1 MFDIEKFAEEVDAEI
16 LHTRK
21 DLAVI
26 VRVAANETVK
36 SFDDGGDG
44 AADKLA
50 YIAYAFAC
58 LEGAQRGILPST
70 PPLLEDN

>member
-26 VRVAANETVK
+26 VRVAANQTVK
-36 SFDDGGDG
+36 SFQEGRDG

-50 YIAYAFAC
+50 YLAYAFAC
-58 LEGAQRGILPST
+58 LEGAQRGILPGP
-70 PPLLEDN
+70 PPLPEES